1 MHNTFSLCASEIG
14 DDGCGCV
21 CGIDGNSQIQIKWF
35 LYSMEL
41 FLCRLLFDKSSKH
54 TYIYTHLLECVH
66 PICGGVEFDENEALS
81 LSSSTSC
88 FMSLQCPFDFT
99 LANLSEKIQLPI
111 NISQAKS
118 SYSSLKRSL
127 KEEAELKAISC
138 LWISRV
144 PKIVFVR
151 NWWNTI
157 STSLSHSVGGCVC
170 VCSFCFAIPNGT

>member
-1 MHNTFSLCASEIG
+1 
-14 DDGCGCV
+14 
-21 CGIDGNSQIQIKWF
+21 
-35 LYSMEL
+35 
-41 FLCRLLFDKSSKH
+41 
-54 TYIYTHLLECVH
+54 
-66 PICGGVEFDENEALS
+66 
-81 LSSSTSC
+81 
-88 FMSLQCPFDFT
+88 MSLQCPFDFT
-99 LANLSEKIQLPI
+99 LANLKVSEKIQLPI

-170 VCSFCFAIPNGT
+170 VLFFVLQFQMEPNFITITFVCSIPLRKQFSLFPITVLLGHLAHDFWIYEHLKRFISFFTVYILYVYIWIVRTSTLVRRTISNQMVVCSLDSKYLY